1 MLVIERMTAR
11 SSTHSPTWGN
21 MLLTGM
27 PLSPYSLKGNGD
39 AKMLPFS
46 LNWVRSIFVG
56 IGLP

>member
-1 MLVIERMTAR
+1 
-11 SSTHSPTWGN
+11 

-27 PLSPYSLKGNGD
+27 PLSPYCLKGNGE
-39 AKMLPFS
+39 AKMFPFS